1 MRTPCQPCRQA
12 ERKMG
17 EMLAATER
25 AKGVRMKGG
34 TKGKTGGNITSP
46 PAKPT
51 LSEIGVTKRESAE
64 AQMLAATERQKP
76 GDYRKAK
83 RSLAVTVQP
92 TLSEIGVTKRESARP
107 GRIRATLAAA
117 ASGRLRRV
125 KGKGRASPPL
135 RAPQAPPRLRNLFGA
150 LLGPKVRISGKARE
164 RQKTTCPVGT
174 AARV

>member
-1 MRTPCQPCRQA
+1 MPPGPITIRLSPEA
-12 ERKMG
+12 G
-17 EMLAATER
+17 GHLAGR
-25 AKGVRMKGG
+25 ALLPLWLALASWREAGRE
-34 TKGKTGGNITSP
+34 N
-46 PAKPT
+46 T
-51 LSEIGVTKRESAE
+51 LPV
-64 AQMLAATERQKP
+64 P
-76 GDYRKAK
+76 
-83 RSLAVTVQP
+83 
-92 TLSEIGVTKRESARP
+92 SARLRATGAHAGNRGERSRRP
-107 GRIRATLAAA
+107 RLRDRRQLATGDTLRMPAIRATLAAA